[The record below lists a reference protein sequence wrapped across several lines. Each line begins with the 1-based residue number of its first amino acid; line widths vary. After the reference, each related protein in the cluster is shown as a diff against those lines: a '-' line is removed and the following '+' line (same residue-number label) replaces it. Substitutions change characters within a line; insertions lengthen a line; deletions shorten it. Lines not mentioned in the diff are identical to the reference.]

1 VSPRPR
7 QTTDA
12 AILGAAGRAIGRL
25 GPVRLTLAD
34 VAREAG
40 VSPATLVQ
48 RFGSKRGLLLALT
61 AAGPDENRRQFE
73 AIRRANPS
81 PTNALF
87 ALGDCWA
94 QFMGTPEEISNGLAF
109 LQIDLTDPDF
119 RRHAVANAELVEG
132 ETRRLIAEALDA
144 GELSGCEPAP
154 LARVLGAALHGS
166 LVSWAI
172 HRKGTLAD
180 WLRRD
185 LEAVLQPYRTR
196 RARRRPSTQRLTKR
210 RARKDRRGRSEF

>member
-1 VSPRPR
+1 VSPRHR

-12 AILGAAGRAIGRL
+12 AILGAAARAIGRL
-25 GPVRLTLAD
+25 GPVRLTLAH

-48 RFGSKRGLLLALT
+48 RFGSRRGLLLALA
-61 AAGPDENRRQFE
+61 AAGPEGNRQQFE
-73 AIRRANPS
+73 AIRRSHPS
-81 PTNALF
+81 PTDALF

-109 LQIDLTDPDF
+109 LQIDLTDPEF

-132 ETRRLIAEALDA
+132 ETRRLIAEALKA
-144 GELSGCEPAP
+144 GELVGCEPAP

-172 HRKGTLAD
+172 HRKGTLGD

-185 LEAVLQPYRTR
+185 LEAVLKPYRTERSDR
-196 RARRRPSTQRLTKR
+196 RPRRPKPQRRRN
-210 RARKDRRGRSEF
+210 RG

>member
-12 AILGAAGRAIGRL
+12 AILGAAGRAIGRV

-48 RFGSKRGLLLALT
+48 RFGSKRGLLLALA

-73 AIRRANPS
+73 EIRRANPS
-81 PTNALF
+81 PTSALF

-119 RRHAVANAELVEG
+119 RRHAVANAEFVEG
-132 ETRRLIAEALDA
+132 ETRRLIAEALEA
-144 GELSGCEPAP
+144 GELTGCEPAP

-172 HRKGTLAD
+172 HRKGTLGD

-185 LEAVLQPYRTR
+185 LEAVLQPYRVR
-196 RARRRPSTQRLTKR
+196 RAQRTQRRLKR
-210 RARKDRRGRSEF
+210 GGRRTS

>member
-12 AILGAAGRAIGRL
+12 AILWAASRAIGRL

-34 VAREAG
+34 VGREAG

-48 RFGSKRGLLLALT
+48 RFGSKRGLLLALA

-73 AIRRANPS
+73 AIRQANPS
-81 PTNALF
+81 PTDALF

-94 QFMGTPEEISNGLAF
+94 QFMGTPEQISNGLAF

-119 RRHAVANAELVEG
+119 RRHAIANAELIEG
-132 ETRRLIAEALDA
+132 ETRRLIADALDA
-144 GELSGCEPAP
+144 GELAGCEPAP

-172 HRKGTLAD
+172 HRKGALGD

-185 LEAVLQPYRTR
+185 LEAVLMPYRSRT
-196 RARRRPSTQRLTKR
+196 TQRTQRKR
-210 RARKDRRGRSEF
+210 RTQRRSQRRG

>member
-1 VSPRPR
+1 MSPRPR

-12 AILGAAGRAIGRL
+12 ALLGAAARAIGRL

-34 VAREAG
+34 VAREGG

-48 RFGSKRGLLLALT
+48 RFGSKRGLLLALA
-61 AAGPDENRRQFE
+61 AAGPEGNRQQFA
-73 AIRRANPS
+73 AIRQAHPS
-81 PTNALF
+81 PTEALF

-119 RRHAVANAELVEG
+119 RRHAIANAELVEG
-132 ETRRLIAEALDA
+132 ETRRLIADALAA
-144 GELSGCEPAP
+144 GELVSCEPAP

-172 HRKGTLAD
+172 HRKGALGD

-185 LEAVLQPYRTR
+185 LEAVLQPYRPRRTQRTR
-196 RARRRPSTQRLTKR
+196 RRQRTRRTQRTRRR
-210 RARKDRRGRSEF
+210 A

>member
-12 AILGAAGRAIGRL
+12 AILGAAARAIGRL
-25 GPVRLTLAD
+25 GPGRLTLAE

-48 RFGSKRGLLLALT
+48 RFGSKRGLLLALA
-61 AAGPDENRRQFE
+61 AAGPEENRRQFE
-73 AIRRANPS
+73 AIRQANPS
-81 PTNALF
+81 PTDALF

-109 LQIDLTDPDF
+109 LQIDLTDPEF

-132 ETRRLIAEALDA
+132 ETRRLIAEALKA
-144 GELSGCEPAP
+144 GELAGCEPAP

-172 HRKGTLAD
+172 HRKGTLGD

-185 LEAVLQPYRTR
+185 LEAVLRPYRAQRTL
-196 RARRRPSTQRLTKR
+196 RAK
-210 RARKDRRGRSEF
+210 RRGRRNRREA

>member
-1 VSPRPR
+1 
-7 QTTDA
+7 
-12 AILGAAGRAIGRL
+12 LWAAGRAIGRL

-48 RFGSKRGLLLALT
+48 RFGSKRGLLLALA
-61 AAGPDENRRQFE
+61 AAGPEENRRQFA
-73 AIRRANPS
+73 AIRQANPS
-81 PTNALF
+81 PTDALF

-119 RRHAVANAELVEG
+119 RRHAIANAEFMEG
-132 ETRRLIAEALDA
+132 ETRRLIAAALEA
-144 GELSGCEPAP
+144 GELTGCEPAP
-154 LARVLGAALHGS
+154 LARVLGATLHGS

-172 HRKGTLAD
+172 HRKGALGD

-185 LEAVLQPYRTR
+185 LEEVLQPYRARSRQTGRRARTRSQRRGR
-196 RARRRPSTQRLTKR
+196 RARRETR
-210 RARKDRRGRSEF
+210 

>member
-1 VSPRPR
+1 MSPRPR

-12 AILGAAGRAIGRL
+12 AILGAAARAIGQL

-48 RFGSKRGLLLALT
+48 RFGSKRGLLLALA
-61 AAGPDENRRQFE
+61 AAGPEENRRQF
-73 AIRRANPS
+73 AVIRQAHRS
-81 PTNALF
+81 PTAALF

-119 RRHAVANAELVEG
+119 RRHAIANAELVEG
-132 ETRRLIAEALDA
+132 ETRRLIADALEA
-144 GELSGCEPAP
+144 GELAGCEPAR

-172 HRKGTLAD
+172 HRKGALGD

-185 LEAVLQPYRTR
+185 LEAVLRPYRTR
-196 RARRRPSTQRLTKR
+196 AAKRRPRPKPSRAGRMRPLPRRR
-210 RARKDRRGRSEF
+210 A